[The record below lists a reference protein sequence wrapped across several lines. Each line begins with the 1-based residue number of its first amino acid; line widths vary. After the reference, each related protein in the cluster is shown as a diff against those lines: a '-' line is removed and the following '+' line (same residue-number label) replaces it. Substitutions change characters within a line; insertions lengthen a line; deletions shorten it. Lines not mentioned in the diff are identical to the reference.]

1 MTNQLKLII
10 DGEPVPASRPRFS
23 SQGGKKW
30 GYTDKKY
37 RIYKNGIKVLYWDKY
52 HNKQLF
58 KKGAPLIAHIRFYR
72 RIQKGLSKAEYKRRA
87 NHGDIKL
94 PVRTKENGDIE
105 FDAEKAAIGLGIVD
119 TSKGNIKVRWS
130 RLNTYLGSAKSGAH
144 VLKGDFITEP
154 QFYKLAIKANNATAE
169 KFQDWVT
176 SEVLPSIRKY
186 GAYMTDQKAYDI
198 THNKNSLAD
207 LLLQAGEQLKWK
219 DAQITE
225 MKPKAIFAD
234 SVSTSHTTI
243 LIGDLAKILKGNGIN
258 IGARRLFQW
267 MRDNGYLIKR
277 KGADYNS
284 PTQKS
289 MNLGLFQIKESS
301 HVNGDGVT
309 VVTKTP
315 KVTGKGQNY
324 FVNKFL
330 SENERLEA

>member
-1 MTNQLKLII
+1 MKDQQAVTSSLQVAETFNKNHRDVLRAI
-10 DGEPVPASRPRFS
+10 DDLEKDVRNFAQMFLVTDLPDTYGRGRRAYYINRDGFTLLAM
-23 SQGGKKW
+23 GFTGKKALKFKMQYIEAFNNMEDELKR
-30 GYTDKKY
+30 GYSTKNVGGYQVPSNY
-37 RIYKNGIKVLYWDKY
+37 R
-52 HNKQLF
+52 
-58 KKGAPLIAHIRFYR
+58 GAL
-72 RIQKGLSKAEYKRRA
+72 L
-87 NHGDIKL
+87 
-94 PVRTKENGDIE
+94 
-105 FDAEKAAIGLGIVD
+105 
-119 TSKGNIKVRWS
+119 
-130 RLNTYLGSAKSGAH
+130 
-144 VLKGDFITEP
+144 
-154 QFYKLAIKANNATAE
+154 LA
-169 KFQDWVT
+169 
-176 SEVLPSIRKY
+176 
-186 GAYMTDQKAYDI
+186 
-198 THNKNSLAD
+198 AD
-207 LLLQAGEQLKWK
+207 LQEQVE
-219 DAQITE
+219 I